1 MIRTDLIVRRPDPM
15 ANYVI
20 VSGRTRVAQLWL
32 GKHCEGGLT
41 GDGLM
46 VDQRMISDIIDGF
59 KNACADDEVFLR
71 YRRRVEPAQGAQQA
85 GQNAGRA
92 GLRRAAGPAG
102 IQRRGQHHPQRSEA
116 VAHVV
121 IPRYS
126 FLTVKTQSF
135 YNVNF

>member
-59 KNACADDEVFLR
+59 KKACADDEVFLR
-71 YRRRVEPAQGAQQA
+71 CASHRACERLFRTLGRKPQAFYRFDPPIAGKGVYLVSRMEAEQIAQKPIKGVTWFRGSTDA
-85 GQNAGRA
+85 
-92 GLRRAAGPAG
+92 LR
-102 IQRRGQHHPQRSEA
+102 
-116 VAHVV
+116 
-121 IPRYS
+121 
-126 FLTVKTQSF
+126 KCW
-135 YNVNF
+135 